1 MARLFNDKVYTSS
14 AWMNGKKKARLRNM
28 ILFEAN
34 IAIRCRNCGELYDQ
48 SLLQRDNEYTRFKC
62 GCGGDIEIDDE
73 SLILA
78 EFARQLR
85 ENKPD
90 LYKQLVNEIFGEDEG
105 K

>member
-1 MARLFNDKVYTSS
+1 
-14 AWMNGKKKARLRNM
+14 M
-28 ILFEAN
+28 ILFEADM
-34 IAIRCRNCGELYDQ
+34 AIRCRNCGELYNQ
-48 SLLQRDNEYTRFKC
+48 SLLQRDNEYTRFKCC

-90 LYKQLVNEIFGEDEG
+90 LYKQLVNEIFGEDIG
-105 K
+105 IASNKNNSCKS

>member
-1 MARLFNDKVYTSS
+1 MARLFNDKVDISS

>member
-1 MARLFNDKVYTSS
+1 
-14 AWMNGKKKARLRNM
+14 M
-28 ILFEAN
+28 IPFEVDM
-34 IAIRCRNCGELYDQ
+34 AIRCRNCGELYNQ

-90 LYKQLVNEIFGEDEG
+90 LYKQLVNEIFGEEWTS
-105 K
+105 KK

>member
-1 MARLFNDKVYTSS
+1 
-14 AWMNGKKKARLRNM
+14 M

-90 LYKQLVNEIFGEDEG
+90 LYKQLVNEIFGEGMEV

>member
-1 MARLFNDKVYTSS
+1 
-14 AWMNGKKKARLRNM
+14 M
-28 ILFEAN
+28 IVFEVDM
-34 IAIRCRNCGELYDQ
+34 AIRCRNCGELYSQ
-48 SLLQRDNEYTRFKC
+48 SLLQRDSEYTRFKC

-90 LYKQLVNEIFGEDEG
+90 LYKQLVNEIFGEEWTSKKIG
-105 K
+105 GLKNG